1 MDTAPQGQNQVQPS
15 QPGHTAAPRVFALMN
30 QKGGV
35 GKSTTAVNLAAALAR
50 LGKRVLLV
58 DLDPQAHAT
67 LHLGVA
73 AEGGGA
79 SDDRPGTVYDA
90 LLEPKAVELTPAG
103 ENLWLL
109 PSETDLAAVETELA
123 QADGRHHRL
132 RLAIEAA
139 CGKRD
144 IDVVLIDCPPSLGLL
159 TLNGLAAADEVV
171 IPMQAHFLALHG
183 VGKLLET
190 VRMVAR
196 QVRPQLK
203 VAGVVLCMYDQQ
215 ASHTQEVVGDMEAFF
230 AEGRDRDVPWKGAR
244 VLWPPIRRNIK
255 LAEAPSFGQSIFEY
269 APQAAGARDYAA
281 LAKHFVALIEP
292 AEPAMISRPAESV
305 SGDTPSQPKPP
316 EPEAVPD
323 PQSAASRPAD
333 GAEPER
339 PEIVTPPGQ
348 QQHVS

>member
-1 MDTAPQGQNQVQPS
+1 LEYNPRLSTLRDRLIRKLVDEGDT
-15 QPGHTAAPRVFALMN
+15 PRAMN

-50 LGKRVLLV
+50 LGKRVLLI

-67 LHLGVA
+67 LHLGVSV
-73 AEGGGA
+73 EGE
-79 SDDRPGTVYDA
+79 DRPATVYDA
-90 LLEPKAVELTPAG
+90 LLEPKSTELVPAG

-109 PSETDLAAVETELA
+109 PSETDLAGIETELA

-132 RLAIEAA
+132 RLAIDAVCYA
-139 CGKRD
+139 QP
-144 IDVVLIDCPPSLGLL
+144 IDVVLVDCPPSLGLL

-190 VRMVAR
+190 VRLVAQ

-230 AEGRDRDVPWKGAR
+230 AEGRDRDVPWKRAR

-255 LAEAPSFGQSIFEY
+255 LAEAPSFGQSIFDY

-281 LAKHFVALIEP
+281 LAKHFVALIDPASPAMMPAP
-292 AEPAMISRPAESV
+292 AEA
-305 SGDTPSQPKPP
+305 TTH
-316 EPEAVPD
+316 
-323 PQSAASRPAD
+323 PAD
-333 GAEPER
+333 DEPGDESTSELTSESEAADA
-339 PEIVTPPGQ
+339 PEIVTPPAQ
-348 QQHVS
+348 QQHAS

>member
-1 MDTAPQGQNQVQPS
+1 MDTH
-15 QPGHTAAPRVFALMN
+15 QPGSTDAQPKQGPGHQPDRPSVFALMN

-67 LHLGVA
+67 LHLGID
-73 AEGGGA
+73 AEGVDTEA
-79 SDDRPGTVYDA
+79 DDATATVYDA
-90 LLEPKAVELTPAG
+90 LLEPSSAAPVRAG

-109 PSETDLAAVETELA
+109 PSETDLAGVETELA
-123 QADGRHHRL
+123 QAEGRHHRL
-132 RLAIEAA
+132 RLAVESICA
-139 CGKRD
+139 RQP

-190 VRMVAR
+190 VRLVAQ
-196 QVRPQLK
+196 QVRPQLS

-215 ASHTQEVVGDMEAFF
+215 ASHTQEVVGDIEAFF
-230 AEGRDRDVPWKGAR
+230 AEARDRDVPWRRAR

-281 LAKHFVALIEP
+281 LAKHFVALLGASP
-292 AEPAMISRPAESV
+292 TSPPPQESADADAAP
-305 SGDTPSQPKPP
+305 DTQGTK
-316 EPEAVPD
+316 A
-323 PQSAASRPAD
+323 
-333 GAEPER
+333 GAETR
-339 PEIVTPPGQ
+339 DGDDDALPEIVTPPAA
-348 QQHVS
+348 QQHAS

>member
-1 MDTAPQGQNQVQPS
+1 MDSQHPGTTPQRTQS
-15 QPGHTAAPRVFALMN
+15 QAQPRVFALMN

-67 LHLGVA
+67 LHLGVDVEA
-73 AEGGGA
+73 DE
-79 SDDRPGTVYDA
+79 SSPTVYDA
-90 LLEPKAVELTPAG
+90 LFDPGATRPVPAG

-132 RLAIEAA
+132 RLAIESV
-139 CGKRD
+139 CKQMP

-190 VRMVAR
+190 VRRVAQ

-215 ASHTQEVVGDMEAFF
+215 ASHTQEVVGDIEAFF
-230 AEGRDRDVPWKGAR
+230 AEARDRSVPWQRAR

-255 LAEAPSFGQSIFEY
+255 LAEAPSFGQSIFDY
-269 APQAAGARDYAA
+269 APQAAGSRDYAA
-281 LAKHFVALIEP
+281 LAKHFAALLDPSAPASIPTPTEP
-292 AEPAMISRPAESV
+292 DSPDEQPEADAPSTPPIV
-305 SGDTPSQPKPP
+305 TPSQ
-316 EPEAVPD
+316 A
-323 PQSAASRPAD
+323 
-333 GAEPER
+333 
-339 PEIVTPPGQ
+339 
-348 QQHVS
+348 QQHAS

>member
-1 MDTAPQGQNQVQPS
+1 
-15 QPGHTAAPRVFALMN
+15 MN

-73 AEGGGA
+73 VEG
-79 SDDRPGTVYDA
+79 DERPATVYDA
-90 LLEPKAVELTPAG
+90 LLEPTSTEITPAG

-109 PSETDLAAVETELA
+109 PSETDLAGVETELA

-132 RLAIEAA
+132 RLAIDAA
-139 CGKRD
+139 CGARP
-144 IDVVLIDCPPSLGLL
+144 IDVVLVDCPPSLGLL

-190 VRMVAR
+190 VRLVAQ

-230 AEGRDRDVPWKGAR
+230 AEGRERDVPWKRAR

-281 LAKHFVALIEP
+281 LAKHFVALIDP
-292 AEPAMISRPAESV
+292 AAPAMMPAPAKP
-305 SGDTPSQPKPP
+305 TPTEAANGEQA
-316 EPEAVPD
+316 ETPEA
-323 PQSAASRPAD
+323 
-333 GAEPER
+333 ETPEVVA
-339 PEIVTPPGQ
+339 PEIVTPPAQ
-348 QQHVS
+348 QQHTS

>member
-1 MDTAPQGQNQVQPS
+1 
-15 QPGHTAAPRVFALMN
+15 MN

-50 LGKRVLLV
+50 LGKRVLLI

-67 LHLGVA
+67 LHLGVDVEGDA
-73 AEGGGA
+73 AIK
-79 SDDRPGTVYDA
+79 TVYDA
-90 LLEPKAVELTPAG
+90 LLEPGSASPVAAG

-109 PSETDLAAVETELA
+109 PSETDLAGAETELA

-132 RLAIEAA
+132 RLAIESM
-139 CGKRD
+139 CGQRAL
-144 IDVVLIDCPPSLGLL
+144 DVVLIDCPPSLGLL

-190 VRMVAR
+190 VRRVAQ
-196 QVRPQLK
+196 QVRPQLS

-215 ASHTQEVVGDMEAFF
+215 ASHTQEVVGDIEAFF
-230 AEGRDRDVPWKGAR
+230 AEARDRDVPWRRAR

-281 LAKHFVALIEP
+281 LAKHFVALLGPAAPEAPEREERADTAPPPAIEP
-292 AEPAMISRPAESV
+292 ATKPEDAAPEA
-305 SGDTPSQPKPP
+305 PP
-316 EPEAVPD
+316 EADEHGDGRAQAAKQPLPEV
-323 PQSAASRPAD
+323 
-333 GAEPER
+333 
-339 PEIVTPPGQ
+339 VTPPRPA
-348 QQHVS
+348 QHHTS